1 MLTYVYRLLALA
13 FVALSFA
20 GTASAHAVV
29 AGMPEVGIG
38 AQTSAG
44 ARSTQDAIAFVATQ
58 AELVAYHGC
67 DGSSHP
73 GTPCCPGAHVHCC
86 AASPALLNR
95 EMLGLDLTPPAR
107 RAWGSFEAA
116 LPSGQRT
123 YPPLRPPRI
132 SA

>member
-1 MLTYVYRLLALA
+1 MLTLVYRFLALA
-13 FVALSFA
+13 FVALSFG

-29 AGMPEVGIG
+29 AGMPEVGIE
-38 AQTSAG
+38 AHTSAG

-86 AASPALLNR
+86 AASPALLGR
-95 EMLGLDLTPPAR
+95 ETGLNLMPPAR

>member
-1 MLTYVYRLLALA
+1 MLTLVYRLLALA
-13 FVALSFA
+13 FVAVSFA

-29 AGMPEVGIG
+29 AGLPDVGIEPR
-38 AQTSAG
+38 ASAG
-44 ARSTQDAIAFVATQ
+44 PGTTQGAIAFVATQ

-73 GTPCCPGAHVHCC
+73 GTPCCPGTHVHCC
-86 AASPALLNR
+86 AASPALLSR
-95 EMLGLDLTPPAR
+95 DMLGLNLMPPAR

-116 LPSGQRT
+116 LPAGQRT